1 MVHGESNDLQQ
12 DETVEEMEA
21 EKKERAE
28 EEDVDTRTRGLTV
41 DSVSG
46 HDNVK
51 SLADLPLKCLQ
62 HSGGVNFRWLEF
74 FKVKS
79 LFAHS
84 KSLANPTF

>member
-28 EEDVDTRTRGLTV
+28 EEDVDTRIRGLIV

-46 HDNVK
+46 HNNIK
-51 SLADLPLKCLQ
+51 SLANLPLKYLR
-62 HSGGVNFRWLEF
+62 HSSGVNFRW
-74 FKVKS
+74 
-79 LFAHS
+79 
-84 KSLANPTF
+84 